1 MTTRNEKQQNDYL
14 KVILEEVRG
23 LASQLKKLDVEVKDL
38 KKQLNVVI
46 TQTSANPLP
55 PPFSP
60 Q

>member
-23 LASQLKKLDVEVKDL
+23 LASQLKKLDAEVKDL

-46 TQTSANPLP
+46 TQTSVNPS
-55 PPFSP
+55 SP
-60 Q
+60 QQH